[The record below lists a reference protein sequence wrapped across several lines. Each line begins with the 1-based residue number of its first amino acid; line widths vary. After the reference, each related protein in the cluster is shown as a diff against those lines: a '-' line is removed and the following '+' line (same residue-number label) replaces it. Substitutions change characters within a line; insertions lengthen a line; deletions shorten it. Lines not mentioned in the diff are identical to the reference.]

1 MEDNFFKNIGDVLKE
16 GKPVA
21 VIGVIAVFAIWAI
34 RDLSK

>member
-1 MEDNFFKNIGDVLKE
+1 MEDSFFKNIGDVLRE

-21 VIGVIAVFAIWAI
+21 VIGVIAVVAIWAI